1 MKRRFRKSL
10 FGFKPADVESEIKQL
25 DGEYQNT
32 IASLQLEIE
41 KKKEELKKTEEEV
54 YQLRNKINEYTAREH
69 TIAEVFLEAQ
79 KRATQIEEEARA
91 TARKLIEESENE
103 LRKRNQ
109 ELMSLREKVAL
120 FKEEFKKVLDK
131 YRFSLETVTPEHL
144 SGGLTFYPKL
154 VDDKN
159 KERGS
164 LP

>member
-1 MKRRFRKSL
+1 MGRRFRKSL
-10 FGFKPADVESEIKQL
+10 FGFKPADVEGEIKQL
-25 DGEYQNT
+25 NSEYQST
-32 IASLQLEIE
+32 IAALQLEIE
-41 KKKEELKKTEEEV
+41 KKKEELKKAEEEV
-54 YQLRNKINEYTAREH
+54 YGLRNKINEYTAREH

-91 TARKLIEESENE
+91 TARRLIEESENE
-103 LRKRNQ
+103 LKKRNQ
-109 ELMSLREKVAL
+109 ELTNLREKVAH

-131 YRFSLETVTPEHL
+131 YRFSLETVTAEHL
-144 SGGLTFYPKL
+144 SGDVSFYPKL